1 MKGPPEPLAGVIKNR
16 DLFLKAQQNKTTG
29 FKQLDWFKQLQEATS
44 DQINHVPDLPSK
56 KLKNGLTQDQEIQIG
71 LDMIPMFKRTE
82 EEAQHE
88 YDKIMQV
95 KQRLE

>member
-44 DQINHVPDLPSK
+44 D
-56 KLKNGLTQDQEIQIG
+56 
-71 LDMIPMFKRTE
+71 
-82 EEAQHE
+82 
-88 YDKIMQV
+88 
-95 KQRLE
+95 